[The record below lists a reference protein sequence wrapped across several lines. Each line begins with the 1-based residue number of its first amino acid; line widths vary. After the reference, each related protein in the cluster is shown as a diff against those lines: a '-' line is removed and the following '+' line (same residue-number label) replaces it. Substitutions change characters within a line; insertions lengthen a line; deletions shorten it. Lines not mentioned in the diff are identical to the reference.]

1 MKREASVV
9 GRGVFGNGVDVDVDG
24 VGWDKRWRKLT
35 LRKKIQTDVNGWL
48 GVGGNQ
54 TKAIEFVDRCST
66 IQYLTAYVRVWGK
79 GDHIWR

>member
-1 MKREASVV
+1 MWMWMWI
-9 GRGVFGNGVDVDVDG
+9 G